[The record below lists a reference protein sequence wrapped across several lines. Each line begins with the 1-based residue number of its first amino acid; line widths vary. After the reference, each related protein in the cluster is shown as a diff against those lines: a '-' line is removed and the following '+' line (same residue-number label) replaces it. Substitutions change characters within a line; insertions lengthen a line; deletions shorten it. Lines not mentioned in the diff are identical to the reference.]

1 MGKYENDFKKQSLK
15 FAGRMSNLIGD
26 IKEHG
31 DEYDLTMII
40 VNVKTE
46 LKMLEFDRNKVF
58 NMLTELCS
66 NVANLGDTAGSSTPT
81 DDTNNRNTYEED
93 NDERIK

>member
-1 MGKYENDFKKQSLK
+1 MSKYDNDFKKQSNK
-15 FAGRMSNLIGD
+15 FAGRMNNLIGD
-26 IKEHG
+26 LKEHG

-58 NMLTELCS
+58 SLLTEICAH
-66 NVANLGDTAGSSTPT
+66 VAN
-81 DDTNNRNTYEED
+81 
-93 NDERIK
+93 